1 MWRAD
6 SFEKTLMLG
15 KIEGGRRRGWQ
26 RMRCLDDITNW
37 MDLSLSKLQELVMG
51 RDVWHVAV
59 HGVAESQTQLS
70 NWTELNWIYIS
81 YYPYISQVALVAKN
95 PPASAGDIKDA
106 ALIPGSERFPG
117 GGHGNPLQYSCLER
131 PMDREAWWATVAKS
145 QTRLKRLSSSSSSM
159 RAKLLQ
165 SLCDPVDCNPPGT
178 SVHGILQARILEWV
192 ALPSCRGSFQP
203 RVPSR
208 SPALQADSLGYEP
221 PGKPIYIQ
229 TKITWSSFWFSLFL
243 IQILPWVCGSI
254 SKG

>member
-26 RMRCLDDITNW
+26 RMRCLDGITNW

-51 RDVWHVAV
+51 RDVWHAAV
-59 HGVAESQTQLS
+59 HGVAESQIQLS

-106 ALIPGSERFPG
+106 ALILGSEWFPG
-117 GGHGNPLQYSCLER
+117 GGHGNPLQYSCLES

-145 QTRLKRLSSSSSSM
+145 QTRLKQLSM
-159 RAKLLQ
+159 
-165 SLCDPVDCNPPGT
+165 
-178 SVHGILQARILEWV
+178 
-192 ALPSCRGSFQP
+192 
-203 RVPSR
+203 
-208 SPALQADSLGYEP
+208 PALLCPGLLLDILGKTIAECW
-221 PGKPIYIQ
+221 IH
-229 TKITWSSFWFSLFL
+229 SSFFL
-243 IQILPWVCGSI
+243 LLWALKASCVASESI
-254 SKG
+254 HSSWLWTIA